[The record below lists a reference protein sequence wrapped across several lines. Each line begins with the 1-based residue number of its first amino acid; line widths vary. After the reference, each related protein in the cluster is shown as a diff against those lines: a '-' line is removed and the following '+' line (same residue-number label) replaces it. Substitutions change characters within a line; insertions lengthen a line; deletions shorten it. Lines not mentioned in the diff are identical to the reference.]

1 MERPRFSR
9 RRFVE
14 TAGLGAGVLAAAPAM
29 RIFASESISMAE
41 TIKNV
46 WRQSKEYLMEFANA
60 MPDGKYEFKPTD
72 EVFSFAE
79 QLLHLAGANY
89 WFFSTIKGE
98 KPPVPEEAL
107 KPEGKSRDEVIKLV
121 DDSLAFGDKVI
132 EGLTDE
138 SAAAEVSMGQRK
150 LASWKIIIFCVDH
163 ISHHRGQMVVY
174 LRLNGIKPPQY
185 RSGFFG

>member
-1 MERPRFSR
+1 MERPRLSR
-9 RRFVE
+9 RRFVK
-14 TAGLGAGVLAAAPAM
+14 TAGLGAGVLAAAPAQ
-29 RIFASESISMAE
+29 RIFAADSIPMAE
-41 TIKNV
+41 VIKKV
-46 WRQSKEYLMEFANA
+46 WQPSKEYLMEFANA
-60 MPDGKYEFKPTD
+60 MPEGKYEFKPTD

-98 KPPVPEEAL
+98 KPPLPEEAL
-107 KPEGKSRDEVIKLV
+107 KPEGKSRDDVIKLV
-121 DDSLAFGDKVI
+121 EESLAFGGDVI

-150 LASWKIIIFCVDH
+150 LAAWKLIMFCVDH

-185 RSGFFG
+185 RSGFIG